1 MVFAKM
7 TAVCEKIGKVF
18 DILDTDK
25 SGTLGDSEFVCDRAR
40 IFIY

>member
-7 TAVCEKIGKVF
+7 TAVCVKNGKVF

-25 SGTLGDSEFVCDRAR
+25 SGTLGDSEFMCDRER
-40 IFIY
+40 TFIY